1 MPYRFYKRKGK
12 KCNRTSEEVISM
24 KKFVDAKIE
33 LISFEM
39 TDIITTSPIIDGP
52 FDGEDDDLNN

>member
-1 MPYRFYKRKGK
+1 
-12 KCNRTSEEVISM
+12 M
-24 KKFVDAKIE
+24 KKFIDAKIE

-52 FDGEDDDLNN
+52 FDGEDDELNQ

>member
-1 MPYRFYKRKGK
+1 L
-12 KCNRTSEEVISM
+12 ISREAVLTM
-24 KKFVDAKIE
+24 KKFIDAKLE

-52 FDGEDDDLNN
+52 FDGEDDEING